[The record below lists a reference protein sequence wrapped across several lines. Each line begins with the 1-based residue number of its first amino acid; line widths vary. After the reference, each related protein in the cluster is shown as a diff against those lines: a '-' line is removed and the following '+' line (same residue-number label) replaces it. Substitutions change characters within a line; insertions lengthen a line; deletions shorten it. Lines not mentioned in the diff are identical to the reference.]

1 MNHPTINKIL
11 HIVLFTLMLT
21 LILAVFIPVFFFDQF
36 SIGGMS
42 MSPALKSGDHI
53 MVNKIL
59 FGARI
64 YTGYDF
70 SSPVLESFRVPGTRK
85 ICPGDIV
92 VFNNPRGRNRKRI
105 EFRIN
110 YVYVKRCIG
119 CPGDSVGIT
128 NGYYTNN
135 HFSQILG
142 SYRNQLELSMTPDSV
157 LKERGTYIS
166 TIPYI
171 KELGWTIRDFG
182 PIYIPKKGD
191 TISMNPFT
199 AKLYSM
205 QIEYET
211 GFKPIVMDGIV
222 QLDGKTIDTY
232 CFRGNWYFFGGDN
245 VLDSKD
251 SRYIGLVPEE
261 YIVGIATR
269 KLYNRNPDTGKKDF
283 RIFFEKI

>member
-1 MNHPTINKIL
+1 
-11 HIVLFTLMLT
+11 
-21 LILAVFIPVFFFDQF
+21 
-36 SIGGMS
+36 
-42 MSPALKSGDHI
+42 
-53 MVNKIL
+53 
-59 FGARI
+59 
-64 YTGYDF
+64 
-70 SSPVLESFRVPGTRK
+70 
-85 ICPGDIV
+85 
-92 VFNNPRGRNRKRI
+92 
-105 EFRIN
+105 
-110 YVYVKRCIG
+110 
-119 CPGDSVGIT
+119 
-128 NGYYTNN
+128 
-135 HFSQILG
+135 
-142 SYRNQLELSMTPDSV
+142 
-157 LKERGTYIS
+157 
-166 TIPYI
+166 
-171 KELGWTIRDFG
+171 
-182 PIYIPKKGD
+182 
-191 TISMNPFT
+191 MNPFT